1 MPADDTVPASGAAST
16 ARLFYA
22 LWPEPPLREALLAHQ
37 RAWSWPPGV
46 SLTRPE
52 RLHMTLHFLGELPRA
67 LLPALAAAL
76 PPAQAPFGML
86 LAQPVLWRGGLAVL
100 LAPEAPAALVEL
112 HSRLAAALHALGLPT
127 ETRPFAPHVTLA
139 RRAHQAR
146 PPLQFD
152 PIPWTARGAVLVES
166 VRPHGGYRVLA
177 EAPG

>member
-1 MPADDTVPASGAAST
+1 MPVDDTVPAGAAAST

-52 RLHMTLHFLGELPRA
+52 RLHMTLHFLGDVQRA
-67 LLPALAAAL
+67 LLPGLAAAL
-76 PPAQAPFGML
+76 PPAPAPFEMR

-100 LAPEAPAALVEL
+100 LVPEAPPVLIEL
-112 HSRLAAALHALGLPT
+112 HARLAAALHAMGLPT

-146 PPLQFD
+146 PPSHFE
-152 PIPWTARGAVLVES
+152 PITWTARSAVLIES
-166 VRPHGGYRVLA
+166 VRPQGGYRVLA
-177 EAPG
+177 EASH